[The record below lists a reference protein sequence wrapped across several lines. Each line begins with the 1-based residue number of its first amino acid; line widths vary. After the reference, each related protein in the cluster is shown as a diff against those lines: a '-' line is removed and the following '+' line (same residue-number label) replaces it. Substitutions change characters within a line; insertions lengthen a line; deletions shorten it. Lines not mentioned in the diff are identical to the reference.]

1 MKFKKLL
8 VLTLAMIMIFSQ
20 TVYAGWGNNNKNNK
34 DDKKVPYGQMK
45 KIEQYEEMDSNKIR
59 VKNKHMNFDVP
70 PVLKNNRTLIPVRAI
85 TEAFGCDVEWVEP
98 KAYIISPDKDKIIVF
113 DLETEKTYVAE
124 GWTYEELLAID
135 SQLVW
140 DSLEVTIDAPP
151 GLVNNRTFVPL
162 RFIAEELNLKVGYNQ
177 DTGEIDIDEEPSMSP
192 KSLTVDDADLL
203 PTTYKIEV
211 ELNDFEFEGI
221 EGLTIDVD
229 YTVNADDDIILTESY
244 LTGVTSVTTELVIQ
258 FNKDTV
264 DVEETFVLK
273 LNYLTDLPVLTPDE
287 VTFTEGETSDL
298 SYLIDVELYGFG
310 LVQISTASE
319 ILTVDVDYKLDG
331 DELTIKEAF
340 LEGLAVG
347 ETELSLLFIR
357 NTELKTVTFTINV
370 EEAPE
375 LSPVIDTT
383 TMVVDLEENLPATKE
398 LLITLNGYTL
408 KEVTG
413 LVEADY
419 TFVDDTTFTL
429 LSTYLEALDV
439 PKTVLSFVFEKQNM
453 DDVVIEFVI
462 ELEYLYLEPVLAP
475 ESVTFASGTTDG
487 LQVLIDMNLY
497 GFELSKVID
506 HNEFLAEDTDYEL
519 DEANS
524 DLILKESY
532 LSSLE
537 VGVKTLVL
545 MFTRDNEVVF
555 INYEIIVTPEA

>member
-59 VKNKHMNFDVP
+59 VKNKHMKFDVP

-124 GWTYEELLAID
+124 GWSYEQLLALD
-135 SQLVW
+135 NQVVW

-162 RFIAEELNLKVGYNQ
+162 RFIAEELNLKVGYDK
-177 DTGEIDIDEEPSMSP
+177 DTGVIDIDEEPSISP
-192 KSLTVDDADLL
+192 KTLTINDADLL

-211 ELNDFEFEGI
+211 DVNDFEFKGI
-221 EGLTIDVD
+221 EGLTIVDD
-229 YTVNADDDIILTESY
+229 YTLNADDDIILTETY
-244 LTGVTSVTTELVIQ
+244 LKGVTAVTSELVIV
-258 FNKDTV
+258 FAKDTV
-264 DVEETFVLK
+264 EVKETFILK

-287 VTFTEGETSDL
+287 VTFVEGETSDL
-298 SYLIDVELYGFG
+298 SYVIDVKLYGFE
-310 LVQISTASE
+310 LVQISSASE
-319 ILTVDVDYKLDG
+319 ILTLDTDYKLDG
-331 DELTIKEAF
+331 DKLTINEAF
-340 LEGLAVG
+340 LEGLVVG

-357 NTELKTVTFTINV
+357 NTELKTVAFTIKV

-375 LSPVIDTT
+375 LTPVIEPV
-383 TMVVDLEENLPATKE
+383 TMVVDVEENLPVTKE
-398 LLITLNGYTL
+398 IAITLNGYTL

-413 LVEADY
+413 LEVADY

-429 LSTYLEALDV
+429 LSTYLEGLDV
-439 PKTVLSFVFEKQNM
+439 PKTVLGFVFEKENM
-453 DDVVIEFVI
+453 DDITLEFVI
-462 ELEYLYLEPVLAP
+462 ELEYLYLEPVLTP
-475 ESVTFASGTTDG
+475 ESVTFALGETEG
-487 LQVLIDMNLY
+487 LQVLIDMKLY
-497 GFELSKVID
+497 GFELSNVID
-506 HNEFLAEDTDYEL
+506 HNEFLTLDTDFEIDEVNSEL
-519 DEANS
+519 VLE
-524 DLILKESY
+524 ESY
-532 LSSLE
+532 LSTLE
-537 VGVKTLVL
+537 EGVKTLVL
-545 MFTRDNEVVF
+545 MFTRDSEVVF
-555 INYEIIVTPEA
+555 INYEIIVTPEI